1 VEAFRR
7 SGEALERSA
16 QQETQAPGA
25 ADPEKK
31 RTLARF
37 VEANMSLV
45 MEAARLLRGKG
56 VPFSD
61 LVQEGSLAL
70 IGAFGQVGS
79 SNDPE
84 LRRVASFAIRKRLR
98 DVVEAND
105 DSETKSSGLLENVR
119 APDPAILGVE
129 AEKIEKTHELLA
141 MLAEDQERVLKLR
154 FGIDAGEPSTLEAVA
169 RSLGIQRGRV
179 SGLESRALTALRRA
193 VHRLRWTFPR

>member
-7 SGEALERSA
+7 SGEELESSG
-16 QQETQAPGA
+16 QELAHPPSTRN
-25 ADPEKK
+25 PEKK

-45 MEAARLLRGKG
+45 VEAARLLRGRG

-79 SNDPE
+79 SSDLE
-84 LRRVASFAIRKRLR
+84 FKKIAIFAIRERLR
-98 DVVEAND
+98 DVVEANEE
-105 DSETKSSGLLENVR
+105 SETKSRGLLENVR
-119 APDPAILGVE
+119 APDPAALGLE
-129 AEKIEKTHELLA
+129 AERIETTHALLA

-154 FGIDAGEPSTLEAVA
+154 FGIETSQPSTLEAVA
-169 RSLGIQRGRV
+169 HSLGMQRGRV
-179 SGLESRALTALRRA
+179 SGLESRALTTLRRA

>member
-1 VEAFRR
+1 MEAFRR
-7 SGEALERSA
+7 SGEELESSA
-16 QQETQAPGA
+16 QGQAQPPSTRN
-25 ADPEKK
+25 PEIKQ
-31 RTLARF
+31 TLARF

-45 MEAARLLRGKG
+45 VEAARLLRGKG

-79 SNDPE
+79 SSDPE
-84 LRRVASFAIRKRLR
+84 FRKVATFAIRKRLR

-105 DSETKSSGLLENVR
+105 ESDTKSSGLLENIR
-119 APDPAILGVE
+119 APDPAALRLE
-129 AEKIEKTHELLA
+129 AERIEKTHALLA

-154 FGIDAGEPSTLEAVA
+154 FGIETSQPSTLEAVA
-169 RSLGIQRGRV
+169 QSLGIQRGRV
-179 SGLESRALTALRRA
+179 SGMESRALMTLRRA

>member
-1 VEAFRR
+1 MEAFRR
-7 SGEALERSA
+7 SGEELEGSV
-16 QQETQAPGA
+16 QEQAPPPSTRN
-25 ADPEKK
+25 PEKK
-31 RTLARF
+31 RLLARF
-37 VEANMSLV
+37 VEANMGLV
-45 MEAARLLRGKG
+45 VEAARLLRGRG

-79 SNDPE
+79 ASDPE
-84 LRRVASFAIRKRLR
+84 FAKIASFAIRQRLR

-105 DSETKSSGLLENVR
+105 ELETRSSGLLENVR
-119 APDPAILGVE
+119 APDPATLGIE

-154 FGIDAGEPSTLEAVA
+154 FGIETNQPSTLEAVA
-169 RSLGIQRGRV
+169 RALGIQRGRV
-179 SGLESRALTALRRA
+179 SGLESRALTTLRRA